1 MNAIRKEIEIR
12 CINIARDEIETLLKI
27 LLFFNETLL
36 KNLLNSIRGF
46 GKMTR
51 WKIIDETQSFS
62 FCELITG

>member
-27 LLFFNETLL
+27 LLFFYETLL
-36 KNLLNSIRGF
+36 KNLLNSVRGF

-51 WKIIDETQSFS
+51 
-62 FCELITG
+62 